1 MNLPFGSVPWK
12 PRCPEGEEVAGGAEA
27 TWEDCT
33 DRDQGP
39 PSTCPKEAG
48 PAGRPREVGGLHTIG
63 AFFNALQLLWIL
75 QKKGCFWKLGKKYG
89 KCQKRASNYGCGPL
103 TPTPAE
109 PPDLD
114 LEKPVREASNPTR
127 GCADQGGL

>member
-75 QKKGCFWKLGKKYG
+75 QKKDVSGSLVKNTVNAKNEHLIMGV
-89 KCQKRASNYGCGPL
+89 AP
-103 TPTPAE
+103 
-109 PPDLD
+109 
-114 LEKPVREASNPTR
+114 
-127 GCADQGGL
+127 